1 MFPKLSLQ
9 LQLQMLQMLQLLARD
24 VPDLELQSGA
34 RIT

>member
-9 LQLQMLQMLQLLARD
+9 LQLQMLQMLQMLARD
-24 VPDLELQSGA
+24 AQDLELQSGA